1 VPSILTG
8 DAYKVT
14 TATRVSKLTTLLNS
28 RAGPRRKSWR
38 VILYCP
44 DGGDPDPT
52 YPGGVIPAN
61 TATVY
66 AGPDG
71 KAAFPI
77 RPGAQVTFTNVYPW
91 DIAMISA
98 TAAQLVFIAWGG
110 EGPDEG

>member
-28 RAGPRRKSWR
+28 RAGPRRRAWR
-38 VILYCP
+38 VVLYCP
-44 DGGDPDPT
+44 DGGDP
-52 YPGGVIPAN
+52 GIAAN
-61 TATVY
+61 TDTVY

-77 RPGAQVTFTNVYPW
+77 RPGGTVTFTNVYPW

-98 TAAQLVFIAWGG
+98 TAAQLVFIAWGAEGPG
-110 EGPDEG
+110 EG